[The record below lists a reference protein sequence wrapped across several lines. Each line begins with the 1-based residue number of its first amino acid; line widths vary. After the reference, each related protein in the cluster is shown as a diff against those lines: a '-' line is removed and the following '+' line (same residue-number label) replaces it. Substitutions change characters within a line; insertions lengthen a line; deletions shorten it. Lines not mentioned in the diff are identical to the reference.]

1 MRYFSKKTMKN
12 LVLCFLACF
21 VIYGLV
27 TGEYLRLLW
36 NPLAVNFEEIY
47 INDPCDLDDNWIK
60 AEKEHSDLIKR
71 WLNTL
76 ECEDLLIYGSGVT
89 QRHGIKLETALFT
102 YRISLADG
110 DFDALLSI
118 TPPFG
123 AEGEGVF
130 TAKGGGE
137 LADKVQEIISLY
149 RRKTQ

>member
-12 LVLCFLACF
+12 LVLCLLACF

-36 NPLAVNFEEIY
+36 NPLAVNFGEIY
-47 INDPCDLDDNWIK
+47 INDPCDLYDNWIK

-102 YRISLADG
+102 DRLSPTDG
-110 DFDALLSI
+110 GFHAVLSI

-123 AEGEGVF
+123 AEGAGVF
-130 TAKGGGE
+130 PAKGGGGV
-137 LADKVQEIISLY
+137 ADGGKESRSLY
-149 RRKTQ
+149 RRTRQ